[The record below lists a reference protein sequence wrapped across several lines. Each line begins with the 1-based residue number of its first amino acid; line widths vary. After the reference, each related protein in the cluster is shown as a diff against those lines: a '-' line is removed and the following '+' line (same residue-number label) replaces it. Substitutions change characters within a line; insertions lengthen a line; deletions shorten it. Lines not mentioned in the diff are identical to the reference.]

1 MSPIVPLL
9 FMYSWLLLR
18 MPADRM
24 VHCGLM
30 NGTNGRL
37 FSVFNGQPVRV
48 LTGRRAAT
56 TCGSGV
62 ESCNV
67 ARQSGVAITNLR
79 FCDYCTAIVQ

>member
-30 NGTNGRL
+30 NGTSDRL

-48 LTGRRAAT
+48 LTGRRG
-56 TCGSGV
+56 CQ
-62 ESCNV
+62 NV
-67 ARQSGVAITNLR
+67 WQWRR
-79 FCDYCTAIVQ
+79 IVQCGASKWRRYHELAVL